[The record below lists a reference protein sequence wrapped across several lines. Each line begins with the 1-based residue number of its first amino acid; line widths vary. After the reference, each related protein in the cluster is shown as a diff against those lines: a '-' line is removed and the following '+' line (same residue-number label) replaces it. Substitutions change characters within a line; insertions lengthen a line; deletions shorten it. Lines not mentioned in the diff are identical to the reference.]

1 MKKIFVL
8 LISIVS
14 FNSISAS
21 LPASDPA
28 CSHEYQSAIG
38 YYSSAIDIPTL
49 GLSSIIPLI
58 ANDMC
63 PDVSERLDNIDARL
77 SDIDGKLTKLSNS
90 IDSVASGLENL
101 GNNLEEFQKEV
112 YSELVERD
120 RLKYE
125 ENLEDFDSYVRDY
138 RLLYAPANGMNLG
151 SIKNYF
157 MKAHDAVGNKL
168 GFTKVYDQNDKIS
181 DKISNTA
188 KFIDL
193 LRHMVVIPKRN
204 ESPVLMRY
212 LDRLCGNAE
221 NIQGDIV
228 RQRQGCNSI
237 VAGILYDIDIR
248 AMEAQVILLDE
259 IDTVNLAIE
268 NGNINPK
275 WLETEKGK
283 TLGLFNNQVPWLE
296 APKEAIA
303 VTNKYRDDVTKLFVG
318 NTPASGLFP
327 EYKGFPQDKYD
338 MIKRVCSDPKTNL
351 PRIIRWYTHF
361 PASKEPFV
369 ITECLGNV
377 NDPTSVVRSKVYY
390 NRATRLDNILGVLVN
405 HDARRLTQ
413 ASRDS
418 FKLPISPNCYNCF
431 VAYPGVRDASGLYNV
446 KFMLNSN
453 VPLEINSVIATTKGN
468 GEKGATQINQPDMSF
483 VQAGKYDGIR
493 PAYTFKSKIDGQL
506 KLINLADANASYY
519 DNTVSKFLYPREN
532 RDGSM
537 SKTSFLSNVYN
548 SSIRLEGTYYPSLF
562 TTVYLSFKAEGF
574 KFENGIFVVE
584 NDISYVFGLAIFN
597 GNGGLNEGAGSYEN
611 LALVCLDSSECV
623 SQSSSGNREG
633 DNKYGG
639 KSVIKWFN
647 GLSVEML
654 GDNAGN
660 VTLKVNTKVDTALNE
675 DANANL
681 KKDIKEFQKLL
692 MQN

>member
-318 NTPASGLFP
+318 N
-327 EYKGFPQDKYD
+327 
-338 MIKRVCSDPKTNL
+338 
-351 PRIIRWYTHF
+351 
-361 PASKEPFV
+361 
-369 ITECLGNV
+369 
-377 NDPTSVVRSKVYY
+377 
-390 NRATRLDNILGVLVN
+390 
-405 HDARRLTQ
+405 
-413 ASRDS
+413 
-418 FKLPISPNCYNCF
+418 
-431 VAYPGVRDASGLYNV
+431 
-446 KFMLNSN
+446 
-453 VPLEINSVIATTKGN
+453 
-468 GEKGATQINQPDMSF
+468 
-483 VQAGKYDGIR
+483 
-493 PAYTFKSKIDGQL
+493 
-506 KLINLADANASYY
+506 
-519 DNTVSKFLYPREN
+519 
-532 RDGSM
+532 
-537 SKTSFLSNVYN
+537 
-548 SSIRLEGTYYPSLF
+548 
-562 TTVYLSFKAEGF
+562 
-574 KFENGIFVVE
+574 
-584 NDISYVFGLAIFN
+584 
-597 GNGGLNEGAGSYEN
+597 
-611 LALVCLDSSECV
+611 
-623 SQSSSGNREG
+623 
-633 DNKYGG
+633 
-639 KSVIKWFN
+639 
-647 GLSVEML
+647 
-654 GDNAGN
+654 
-660 VTLKVNTKVDTALNE
+660 
-675 DANANL
+675 
-681 KKDIKEFQKLL
+681 
-692 MQN
+692 